1 MHFVESTNFILQE
14 RQETHQKEADQEE
27 RRTTR
32 QTNQG
37 DYLKIVNKNNYY
49 FKVRD
54 DVFFTYS
61 YFSHNL
67 YSASVIISNEKNILR
82 TYCN

>member
-1 MHFVESTNFILQE
+1 MHFVESTNFIFQE

-49 FKVRD
+49 FNVHD
-54 DVFFTYS
+54 DVSTYS
-61 YFSHNL
+61 YFSYNL

-82 TYCN
+82 TYCS